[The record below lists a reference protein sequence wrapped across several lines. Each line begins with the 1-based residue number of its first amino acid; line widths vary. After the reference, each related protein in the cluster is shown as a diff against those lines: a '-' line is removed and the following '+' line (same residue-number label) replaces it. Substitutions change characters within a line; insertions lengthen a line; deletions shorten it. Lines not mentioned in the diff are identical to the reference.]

1 MPPQTQRRSLVPRAA
16 IVAVTV
22 SLAVILLAV
31 LAASLVS
38 TSRLVDVPDVTGLS
52 AEEAEALL
60 AEAGLGFEVDST
72 QVSVSVPAG
81 DIISQEPTAGATLAP
96 EGTVRVVVSAGTQ
109 TVTVPDLIG
118 MSIEQARGRLEDLGL
133 LVAVDTA
140 TSETTATIVLEMF
153 PAPGAAVS
161 VGDQVRLTI
170 PGGASQSDVLLPY
183 DLAGVSIA
191 LDPAPAT
198 AADGSDVA
206 MEVARRLQ
214 SLLGAA
220 GATVTMTRTATETVS
235 TPVSRGQAARASGAT
250 VLVGLDL
257 GRTGTPGIRAL
268 FAPTVAGD
276 PARAQESQQLA
287 QAITRAA
294 RLPGFVVNEPQET
307 TDVIVAGFSGTAV
320 RVIVADSASESD
332 RARMI
337 DPGWA
342 DIVARAIYRG
352 VGTRFGG
359 Q

>member
-38 TSRLVDVPDVTGLS
+38 TSRLVEVPDVTGMS
-52 AEEAEALL
+52 AEEARAALADVGL
-60 AEAGLGFEVDST
+60 ALEIDST
-72 QVSVSVPAG
+72 QVSVTVPAG
-81 DIISQEPTAGATLAP
+81 DIVSQEPTAGALVAP
-96 EGTVRVVVSAGTQ
+96 DESVRVIVSAGKQ
-109 TVTVPDLIG
+109 TVSVPDLIG
-118 MSIEQARGRLEDLGL
+118 MDVDQARARLEDLGL
-133 LVAVDTA
+133 LVTVDTA
-140 TSETTATIVLEMF
+140 ASETTATTVLEMY
-153 PAPGAAVS
+153 PAPGASVS

-183 DLAGVSIA
+183 DLSGMSIA
-191 LDPAPAT
+191 IDPTPVT
-198 AADGSDVA
+198 AADGTDAA
-206 MEVARRLQ
+206 MEVTRRLQ
-214 SLLGAA
+214 SLLEAA
-220 GATVTMTRTATETVS
+220 GATVTVTRTTTETAS
-235 TPVSRGQAARASGAT
+235 TPVSRAQAARASGAT
-250 VLVGLDL
+250 VLVGLDV

-268 FAPTVAGD
+268 FSPTVEGD

-307 TDVIVAGFSGTAV
+307 TDVIVAGFAGTAV

-337 DPGWA
+337 DPNWA